1 MVRFIFVDTANVEE
15 IKIWKE
21 KGICDGVTTNQ
32 KLFLT
37 EKGVDF
43 KKTILQVCNLTKVR
57 VSVELT
63 GHESVEK
70 MIGEAKRYAAWSR
83 YVVVKVPMTPDGMGL
98 NVLKRLKNLRIKT
111 NATLMMSF
119 EQMLLA
125 IISGATYASIFY
137 NRSKDA
143 GYDPEEIIK
152 RTRSF
157 IDAGGYKSQIITGS
171 IRNIRDVGNA
181 FAAGSDIVTVP
192 PKILDLMLKEEM
204 TQKTMEEFDTAWE
217 TFKKKR

>member
-1 MVRFIFVDTANVEE
+1 MARFIFIDTANVND
-15 IKIWKE
+15 IKIWKDR
-21 KGICDGVTTNQ
+21 GICDGVTTNQ
-32 KLFLT
+32 KIFLS
-37 EKGVDF
+37 EGKVDF
-43 KKTILQVCNLTKVR
+43 KKTILKICNLTKAP

-63 GHESVEK
+63 GHESIEK
-70 MIGEAKRYAAWSR
+70 MIKEAKIYAAWSK

-98 NVLKRLKNLRIKT
+98 SVLKKLKNLRIKT
-111 NATLMMSF
+111 NATLMVSF

-125 IISGATYASIFY
+125 ILSGATYASIFY

-143 GYDPEEIIK
+143 GYDPQEIIK

-157 IDAGGYKSQIITGS
+157 IDAGFYKSQIITGS

-181 FAAGSDIVTVP
+181 FAAGSDIVTVL

-204 TQKTMEEFDTAWE
+204 TQKTIIEFDAAWKA
-217 TFKKKR
+217 FKKK

>member
-1 MVRFIFVDTANVEE
+1 MARLIFVDTANIEDIKTWEE
-15 IKIWKE
+15 R
-21 KGICDGVTTNQ
+21 GICDGITTNQ

-37 EKGVDF
+37 EKGIDF
-43 KKTILQVCNLTKVR
+43 KKTVLQICDLTKVP

-70 MIGEAKRYAAWSR
+70 MIKEAKIYSAWSK
-83 YVVVKVPMTPDGMGL
+83 YVVVKVPMILDGMGL
-98 NVLKRLKNLRIKT
+98 SVLKKLKNLKIKT

-119 EQMLLA
+119 EQMFLA

-152 RTRSF
+152 RTRLF

-181 FAAGSDIVTVP
+181 FAAGSDIVTIP

-204 TQKTMEEFDTAWE
+204 TQKTIEEFDAAWE
-217 TFKKKR
+217 TFKKK

>member
-1 MVRFIFVDTANVEE
+1 MARQIFIDTANIEE
-15 IKIWKE
+15 IKTWKE
-21 KGICDGVTTNQ
+21 RGICNGITTNQ

-43 KKTILQVCNLTKVR
+43 KKTILQMCNLTKVP

-63 GHESVEK
+63 GHESIEK
-70 MIGEAKRYAAWSR
+70 MVKEAKIYAAWSR
-83 YVVVKVPMTPDGMGL
+83 YVVVKVPMTPDGIGL
-98 NVLKRLKNLRIKT
+98 SVLKKLKNLGIKT

-143 GYDPEEIIK
+143 GYNPQEIIR
-152 RTRSF
+152 RTRVF
-157 IDAGGYKSQIITGS
+157 IDAGSYKSQIITGS
-171 IRNIRDVGNA
+171 IRDIRDVGNA
-181 FAAGSDIVTVP
+181 FAAGSDIVTTP

-204 TQKTMEEFDTAWE
+204 TQKTMEEFDAAWE
-217 TFKKKR
+217 TFKKK

>member
-1 MVRFIFVDTANVEE
+1 MARLIFVDTANIED
-15 IKIWKE
+15 IKTWKE
-21 KGICDGVTTNQ
+21 RGICDGITTNQ

-43 KKTILQVCNLTKVR
+43 KKTVLQICTLTKVP

-63 GHESVEK
+63 GHQSIEK
-70 MIGEAKRYAAWSR
+70 MIKEAKIYAAWSK

-98 NVLKRLKNLRIKT
+98 NVLKKLKSLRIKT

-119 EQMLLA
+119 EQMFLA

-143 GYDPEEIIK
+143 GYDPEGIIR
-152 RTRSF
+152 RTRVF

-181 FAAGSDIVTVP
+181 FAAGSDIVTTP

-204 TQKTMEEFDTAWE
+204 TQKTMEEFDAAWQ
-217 TFKKKR
+217 TFKKK

>member
-1 MVRFIFVDTANVEE
+1 MARQIFIDTANIED
-15 IKIWKE
+15 IKIWNNR
-21 KGICDGVTTNQ
+21 GICAGVTTNQ
-32 KLFLT
+32 KLFLI

-43 KKTILQVCNLTKVR
+43 KKTILKMCNLAKVPI
-57 VSVELT
+57 SVELT

-70 MIGEAKRYAAWSR
+70 MIKEAKTYASWHK
-83 YVVVKVPMTPDGMGL
+83 YIVVKVPMTPDGMGL
-98 NVLKRLKNLRIKT
+98 AVLRKLKDLGIKT

-119 EQMLLA
+119 EQMFLSITA
-125 IISGATYASIFY
+125 GATYASIFY

-143 GYDPEEIIK
+143 GYDPQEIIR

-157 IDAGGYKSQIITGS
+157 IDAGSYKSQIITGS

-181 FAAGSDIVTVP
+181 FVAGSDIVTTP

-204 TQKTMEEFDTAWE
+204 TQKTMEEFDAAWKV
-217 TFKKKR
+217 FKKN

>member
-1 MVRFIFVDTANVEE
+1 MARLIFVDTANVKD
-15 IKIWKE
+15 IKTWKE
-21 KGICDGVTTNQ
+21 RGICDGITTNQ
-32 KLFLT
+32 KIFST
-37 EKGVDF
+37 EKGIDF
-43 KKTILQVCNLTKVR
+43 KKTVLQICTLTKVP

-70 MIGEAKRYAAWSR
+70 MVSEAKTYAAWSKH
-83 YVVVKVPMTPDGMGL
+83 VVVKVPMTLDGMGL
-98 NVLKRLKNLRIKT
+98 GVLRKLKALKIKT
-111 NATLMMSF
+111 NATVMMSF

-125 IISGATYASIFY
+125 INAGATYASIFY
-137 NRSKDA
+137 NRAKDV
-143 GYDPEEIIK
+143 GYDPEEII
-152 RTRSF
+152 RRSRAF

-204 TQKTMEEFDTAWE
+204 TKKTMKEFDAAWE
-217 TFKKKR
+217 TFKKK

>member
-1 MVRFIFVDTANVEE
+1 MARQIFIDTANIED
-15 IKIWKE
+15 IKIWNDR
-21 KGICDGVTTNQ
+21 GICAGVTTNQ

-43 KKTILQVCNLTKVR
+43 RKTIMEMCNFAKVP

-70 MIGEAKRYAAWSR
+70 MIKEAKTYASWHK
-83 YVVVKVPMTPDGMGL
+83 YIVVKVPMTPDGMGL
-98 NVLKRLKNLRIKT
+98 TVLRKLKNLSIKT

-143 GYDPEEIIK
+143 GYDPQEIIK

-157 IDAGGYKSQIITGS
+157 IDAGSYKSQIIAGS
-171 IRNIRDVGNA
+171 IRDIRDVGNA
-181 FAAGSDIVTVP
+181 FAAGSDIVTTP

-204 TQKTMEEFDTAWE
+204 TQKTMEEFDAAWKA
-217 TFKKKR
+217 FKKN

>member
-1 MVRFIFVDTANVEE
+1 MTRQIFIDTANIED
-15 IKIWKE
+15 IRIWKDR
-21 KGICDGVTTNQ
+21 GIFAGVTTNQ

-43 KKTILQVCNLTKVR
+43 KKTVIQMCKTAKVPI
-57 VSVELT
+57 SVELT

-70 MIGEAKRYAAWSR
+70 MIKEAKT
-83 YVVVKVPMTPDGMGL
+83 YVSWHKYIIVKVPMTPDGMGL
-98 NVLKRLKNLRIKT
+98 NVIKKLKNVGIKT

-119 EQMLLA
+119 EQMFLA

-143 GYDPEEIIK
+143 GYDPDEIIR
-152 RTRSF
+152 RTRDF
-157 IDAGGYKSQIITGS
+157 IDGGSYKSQIITGS

-181 FAAGSDIVTVP
+181 FAAGSDIVTIP
-192 PKILDLMLKEEM
+192 PKILDLMLQEEM
-204 TQKTMEEFDTAWE
+204 TRKTMEEFDAAWKA
-217 TFKKKR
+217 FKKN

>member
-1 MVRFIFVDTANVEE
+1 MARQIFIDTANIED
-15 IKIWKE
+15 IKIWNNR
-21 KGICDGVTTNQ
+21 GICAGVTTNQ
-32 KLFLT
+32 KLFLI

-43 KKTILQVCNLTKVR
+43 KKTILKMCNLAKVPI
-57 VSVELT
+57 SVELT

-70 MIGEAKRYAAWSR
+70 MIKEAKIYASWHK
-83 YVVVKVPMTPDGMGL
+83 YIVVKVPMTPDGMGL
-98 NVLKRLKNLRIKT
+98 AVLRKLKDLGIKT

-119 EQMLLA
+119 EQMFLSITA
-125 IISGATYASIFY
+125 GATYASIFY

-143 GYDPEEIIK
+143 GYDPQEIIR

-157 IDAGGYKSQIITGS
+157 IDAGSYKSQIITGS

-181 FAAGSDIVTVP
+181 FVAGSDIVTTP

-204 TQKTMEEFDTAWE
+204 TQKTMEEFDAAWKA
-217 TFKKKR
+217 FKKN

>member
-1 MVRFIFVDTANVEE
+1 MARLIFVDTANVEE

-21 KGICDGVTTNQ
+21 RGICDGVTTNQ

-43 KKTILQVCNLTKVR
+43 KKTILQMCNLTKVP

-63 GHESVEK
+63 GHESIEK
-70 MIGEAKRYAAWSR
+70 MVKEAKIYAAWSK
-83 YVVVKVPMTPDGMGL
+83 YVVVKVPMASDGMGL
-98 NVLKRLKNLRIKT
+98 SVIKKLKNLRIKT

-137 NRSKDA
+137 NRAKDA
-143 GYDPEEIIK
+143 GYDPQEIIK
-152 RTRSF
+152 RTRVF
-157 IDAGGYKSQIITGS
+157 IDAGSYKSQIITGS
-171 IRNIRDVGNA
+171 IRDIRDVGNA
-181 FAAGSDIVTVP
+181 FAAGSDIVTTP
-192 PKILDLMLKEEM
+192 PKILDMMLKEEM
-204 TQKTMEEFDTAWE
+204 TRKTMEEFDAAWE
-217 TFKKKR
+217 SFKKK